1 MRLSFLYFHYFR
13 HLRELHRLFVL
24 LHSETL
30 PLHNSQI
37 HKFPTWQVPIYLLL
51 EVRIPE
57 LIQLIDL
64 VLSQSFNALKRVWF
78 VLLHVVVPC
87 TCELAE
93 LLSLDLLNVLE
104 FLVLRFFHL
113 SHLAQVLYLWNLVH
127 AFLASL
133 GFKIVQLGVAL
144 V

>member
-1 MRLSFLYFHYFR
+1 
-13 HLRELHRLFVL
+13 
-24 LHSETL
+24 
-30 PLHNSQI
+30 
-37 HKFPTWQVPIYLLL
+37 
-51 EVRIPE
+51 
-57 LIQLIDL
+57 L

-78 VLLHVVVPC
+78 VFLHVVVPG